1 MPVFI
6 EINNLTMDFGGKA
19 ILKDINL
26 TIDEGEV
33 IGIIGRSGAGKT
45 TLMHLLRGIK
55 EHEVTSGEVIYH
67 IAHCSCGQTEPPSK
81 VGTECPVCGEKM
93 QHIKADL
100 TKLEKHDKVRRSIAN
115 RIAIMLQRT
124 FALYGDE
131 RVITNVMNA
140 LIEIGYSNA
149 MSAPKAAELID
160 RVRMSHR
167 MMHVARELSGGEK
180 QRVVLARQ
188 LAKSPMVLLADEP
201 TGTLDPKTAEIVH
214 QSIMEAKKDFNMTV
228 IITSHWS
235 NVIEGLCDR
244 AVYLEDGEVKE
255 IGEPKR
261 VVAEFLKEVGTVNEK
276 KSIAGE
282 PIVRVSHASKK
293 YMSIDRGIVRALNDV
308 SFEVAEGEIL
318 GIVGVSGAGKT
329 TLSKILMGQ
338 LSPTKESVVDVRVG
352 DEWIDM
358 KEKGPMNLGRATKY
372 MGLLHQEYALYP
384 HRTVLDNLTESIGLD
399 LPGELGERKVIKT
412 LSTTGFTE
420 EKAIEILDKYPHELS
435 QGEDHRVAMAQILIK
450 EPRIVLLDEPTGTMD
465 PATRVDVSNSILR
478 AREETGETFIIISHD
493 MDFVVDVCDRA
504 ILMRGGKIIKEGL
517 PEDVLRVL
525 TEGERKEMVK
535 TKSIKS

>member
-26 TIDEGEV
+26 SIDEGEV

-55 EHEVTSGEVIYH
+55 EHDVTSGEVIYH
-67 IAHCSCGQTEPPSK
+67 IAYCSCGQAEPPSK
-81 VGTECPVCGEKM
+81 VGTECPVCGSKLKHVE
-93 QHIKADL
+93 ADL
-100 TKLEKHDKVRRSIAN
+100 AKLDRHDKVRRSIAN

-188 LAKSPMVLLADEP
+188 LAKTPMILLADEP
-201 TGTLDPKTAEIVH
+201 TGTLDPKTAQIVH
-214 QSIMEAKKDFNMTV
+214 KSIMDAKRDFNMTV

-235 NVIEGLCDR
+235 DVIEELCDR
-244 AVYLEDGEVKE
+244 AVYLDEGMVREL
-255 IGEPKR
+255 GEPKR
-261 VVAEFLKEVGTVNEK
+261 VVAEFMKEVGEVSKNE
-276 KSIAGE
+276 SVIGE
-282 PIVRVSHASKK
+282 PIVRVAHASKK

-338 LSPTKESVVDVRVG
+338 ISPTKGSVVDVRVG
-352 DEWIDM
+352 DEWVDM
-358 KEKGPMNLGRATKY
+358 KEKGPMNLGRATKH
-372 MGLLHQEYALYP
+372 MGLLHQEYSLYP

-399 LPGELGERKVIKT
+399 LPGELGERKVIRT
-412 LSTTGFTE
+412 LTTTGFTE
-420 EKAIEILDKYPHELS
+420 EKAIEILDKYPRQLS

-450 EPRIVLLDEPTGTMD
+450 EPRIVILDEPTGTMD
-465 PATRVDVSNSILR
+465 PATRVDISNSILN
-478 AREETGETFIIISHD
+478 ARENTGETFIIISHD
-493 MDFVVDVCDRA
+493 MDFVMDVCDRA

-517 PEDVLRVL
+517 PEGVLKVL
-525 TEGERKEMVK
+525 NEGERKEMVK
-535 TKSIKS
+535 NK